1 MTSSAW
7 MQSAILVNFFCNACI
22 VNLRLSEPTTILLF
36 GFGLLGLSGIKRTE
50 INELLIEIEK
60 TDPKEFYI
68 IHGRLLE
75 LVKFRKD

>member
-1 MTSSAW
+1 MPEEKKHRSLIDQFQDKESA
-7 MQSAILVNFFCNACI
+7 
-22 VNLRLSEPTTILLF
+22 
-36 GFGLLGLSGIKRTE
+36 TE
-50 INELLIEIEK
+50 INELLIELEK